1 MFPLDYLLAIY
12 LRLEANHSKGTI
24 IPNVKPQQSFLS
36 FLVYRLKLEKM
47 GIQFSGLD
55 TPAAQNTINKTRKKV
70 EQ

>member
-1 MFPLDYLLAIY
+1 MK
-12 LRLEANHSKGTI
+12 SK
-24 IPNVKPQQSFLS
+24 QSFLS
-36 FLVYRLKLEKM
+36 FLFYRLKLEKM